1 MKAHTIKKKISAAIS
16 VTSGTPEN
24 ADEPENEVEFSKM
37 SRAEQHELINNLE
50 QQMQR
55 AAKELNYEEAA
66 TLRDTIMELKLQ
78 IGE

>member
-1 MKAHTIKKKISAAIS
+1 
-16 VTSGTPEN
+16 
-24 ADEPENEVEFSKM
+24 
-37 SRAEQHELINNLE
+37 
-50 QQMQR
+50 MQR